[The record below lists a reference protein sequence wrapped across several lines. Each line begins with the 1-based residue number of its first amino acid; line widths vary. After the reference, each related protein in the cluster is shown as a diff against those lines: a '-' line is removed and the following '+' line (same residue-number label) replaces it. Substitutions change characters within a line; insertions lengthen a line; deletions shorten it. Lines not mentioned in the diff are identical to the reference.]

1 MTFCGLA
8 LEDWNGRATNEPL
21 TACIEKSRVL
31 ECEAAYY
38 FPTDVDICDNP
49 YSARENFG
57 MNMSAADKAGHLV
70 VHVRSGDIFTLR
82 EARGRYGQ
90 VSEQI

>member
-1 MTFCGLA
+1 MACTH
-8 LEDWNGRATNEPL
+8 EDWNGRATNEPL

-49 YSARENFG
+49 YSARENVG
-57 MNMSAADKAGHLV
+57 AADNAGHLV
-70 VHVRSGDIFTLR
+70 VHVRSGDIFTYR
-82 EARGRYGQ
+82 EASGRYGQ
-90 VSEQI
+90 VSKPM

>member
-1 MTFCGLA
+1 MACTH
-8 LEDWNGRATNEPL
+8 EDWNGRATNEPL

-49 YSARENFG
+49 YSARENVG
-57 MNMSAADKAGHLV
+57 VNLGTADNAGHLV
-70 VHVRSGDIFTLR
+70 VHVRSGDIFTYR
-82 EARGRYGQ
+82 EASGRYGQ
-90 VSEQI
+90 VSKLI